1 MSTTDVEAPGAPP
14 AVASREATRGRLS
27 QVVKR
32 VGPKYATTVF
42 LVVMFAF
49 FAAENGKRFYSTDN
63 ISNILGQSSILGIV
77 ACGLTIPLIINSFDL
92 SVGWAAS
99 FAGVLAA
106 TLAVNHGTV
115 YAIAVTLAAG
125 IAIGIVNGLVVS
137 RLKVS
142 SLIATLGMGAVL
154 VGLAQKV
161 NNSVVAGLPDD
172 YTWLGQHKVGTI
184 PVAAILML
192 ILGGLLWVMAT
203 QTPLGRSMYAIG
215 GSREASR
222 LAGIRIGRI
231 TIVALAISG
240 MMAALGGIILSST
253 VASGQPGAG
262 DSLLLDGFTAA
273 AIGTVTFRRGEYNV
287 MGTVLAVLLLTTML
301 NGMTMI
307 GWEPYWQNIVK
318 GVILVA
324 AVGASVGGGQDR

>member
-1 MSTTDVEAPGAPP
+1 MSTSAEAQSAPAAVDAPGA
-14 AVASREATRGRLS
+14 RGGALS
-27 QVVKR
+27 VVGR
-32 VGPKYATTVF
+32 VGPKYATTVL
-42 LVVMFAF
+42 LVAMFAF
-49 FAAENGKRFYSTDN
+49 FAIANGERFYSTDN

-99 FAGVLAA
+99 FAGVLGA
-106 TLAVNHGTV
+106 TLAVSHGTL
-115 YAIAVTLAAG
+115 YAIAVTLAVG
-125 IAIGIVNGLVVS
+125 VVIGIVNGLVVS
-137 RLKVS
+137 RLRVS

-161 NNSVVAGLPDD
+161 NNSVVAGLPED
-172 YTWLGQHKVGTI
+172 YTWLGQHKVGSI
-184 PVAAILML
+184 PVAALLML
-192 ILGGLLWVMAT
+192 VLAALLWVMAT
-203 QTPLGRSMYAIG
+203 QTPVGRSMYAIG

-222 LAGIRIGRI
+222 LAGIRIGRV
-231 TIVALAISG
+231 TILALAISG
-240 MMAALGGIILSST
+240 AMAALGGIILSST

-262 DSLLLDGFTAA
+262 DALLLDGFTAA

-287 MGTVLAVLLLTTML
+287 LGTVLAVVLLATML

-324 AVGASVGGGQDR
+324 AVGASVGAGQDR